1 MIAAPA
7 ANSFGSLLTKT
18 KWLYDAHFNR
28 LLKEGQIDVTPEQF
42 AVLITVRA
50 NTGVSQN
57 EIARRGYKDKT
68 NVARIVDGLEKRGL
82 LARRPDAAD
91 RRAFRVEL
99 TAEGEELMQHLFPIV
114 ARLNEA
120 ATKGLSA
127 SEREMLLG
135 LLESVMAHLK
145 SA

>member
-1 MIAAPA
+1 VIAAPA
-7 ANSFGSLLTKT
+7 ATSFGSLLTKT

-28 LLKEGQIDVTPEQF
+28 LLKEADIDVTPEQF
-42 AVLITVRA
+42 AVLITVHA

-68 NVARIVDGLEKRGL
+68 NVARIIDGLEKRGL
-82 LARRPDAAD
+82 LARRSDAAD

-99 TAEGEELMQHLFPIV
+99 TAGGQELMLQLFPLV

-127 SEREMLLG
+127 PESELMLGFLARI
-135 LLESVMAHLK
+135 MTDLK